1 MITIDTASTGIA
13 FRANDTGN
21 VHVVL
26 FNTTADQA
34 QWAAETLPTIGTRL
48 GTVIVLSANQYRYD
62 FTRRGQNFAR
72 MFTTLDSLTEAAK
85 AIAELPR

>member
-1 MITIDTASTGIA
+1 MITNTATGIA
-13 FRANDTGN
+13 FQANDTKN

-34 QWAAETLPTIGTRL
+34 QWATETLPNVGTRL
-48 GTVIVLSANQYRYD
+48 GTVIVLSETEIRYD

-72 MFTTLDSLTEAAK
+72 TFTSLDSLTEAAK
-85 AIAELPR
+85 AIAQLPR